1 MGASLSRSG
10 SPRLGRLAGHFL
22 AGLVCCWCLLADA
35 AAAKRL
41 ALVIGID
48 AYQNQPQLARAVSDA
63 RAVSAALDDLGFA
76 VIAGENVTRRE
87 MNRKL
92 ADLEG
97 LISPGDMVFFF
108 FAGHGVALGPDNIL
122 LAADMPKPGPG
133 EDGLVRDEG
142 FSVDNIIRRVQGRGA
157 LTTFLVLDACRD
169 NPFEATGTRN
179 IGGTRGLTRT
189 EAPRGVFVLYSAGIG
204 QTALDTL
211 RPDDPDPNSVFT
223 RKLVPLLRTPGLSH
237 VMLAKRVQQEVDALA
252 ATVRH
257 AQQPAYYDQIV
268 GEFVLSETRDG
279 AAKRKEPAAPGPSVA
294 LMQPQPTE
302 QGPKRNGTGASAA
315 LTPPSSAAEPPPK
328 TAVAPPTQPCPD
340 RFTAWKN
347 WGDELTCYC
356 APTQMTGSVWGTG
369 TYTHDSS
376 VCAAARHAGVATA
389 TGGVVRLR
397 AAPGQPRYAGSLR
410 HGVMTGDWGRF
421 DGSFMFT
428 SPVVA
433 SRESG
438 ADNQCPSSVTALR
451 GTKQSLTCQ
460 CPPQQMAGQV
470 WGSGVYTDDSSPCL
484 AAIHA
489 GIIGASGGA
498 VTLVPVP
505 GRASYAG
512 SAKNGITSSSY
523 GRWHGSF
530 RFVR

>member
-1 MGASLSRSG
+1 MGALSSRV
-10 SPRLGRLAGHFL
+10 RVLRVGRLSALLL
-22 AGLVCCWCLLADA
+22 AGIVCCWCLLAGP

-41 ALVIGID
+41 ALVVGID
-48 AYQNQPQLARAVSDA
+48 AYQNLPPLARAVSDE
-63 RAVSAALDDLGFA
+63 RAVGAALTDLGFTI
-76 VIAGENVTRRE
+76 IAGENVTRRE

-97 LISPGDMVFFF
+97 LINPGDTVFFF

-122 LAADMPKPGPG
+122 LMADMPNPGPG

-169 NPFEATGTRN
+169 NPFAATGTRN

-189 EAPRGVFVLYSAGIG
+189 EAPGGVFVLYSAGIG

-211 RPDDPDPNSVFT
+211 RADDRDPNSVFT

-237 VMLAKRVQQEVDALA
+237 VMLAKRVQRDVNALA

-268 GEFVLSETRDG
+268 GEFVLREAGDG
-279 AAKRKEPAAPGPSVA
+279 DGRRNEPAPPEPAVALAQPRLADPGPS
-294 LMQPQPTE
+294 
-302 QGPKRNGTGASAA
+302 RNGTGASAA
-315 LTPPSSAAEPPPK
+315 LTPPSGATEPPPRPA
-328 TAVAPPTQPCPD
+328 TAPLAQPCPD
-340 RFTAWKN
+340 HFTAWKN
-347 WGDELTCYC
+347 WPDELTCYC
-356 APTQMTGSVWGTG
+356 APGQMTGSVWGTG
-369 TYTHDSS
+369 IYTHDSS
-376 VCAAARHAGVATA
+376 VCAAARHAGVAPA
-389 TGGVVRLR
+389 TGGEVSLR

-410 HGVMTGDWGRF
+410 HGVMTGDWGRY

-428 SPVVA
+428 SPAVA
-433 SRESG
+433 SRDAG
-438 ADNQCPSSVTALR
+438 ADTQCPSNVAGLR
-451 GTKQSLTCQ
+451 GTKQSLTCR
-460 CPPQQMAGQV
+460 CSPQQMTGQV

-484 AAIHA
+484 AAVHA
-489 GIIGASGGA
+489 GAIGSGGGE
-498 VTLVPVP
+498 VTLVPLP

-512 SAKNGITSSSY
+512 SVKNGITSSAY

-530 RFVR
+530 RVAQ

>member
-1 MGASLSRSG
+1 MGASSSRSRSLRQAG
-10 SPRLGRLAGHFL
+10 ALSGRLL
-22 AGLVCCWCLLADA
+22 AAVVCCWCLLAGA
-35 AAAKRL
+35 AAAKRV
-41 ALVIGID
+41 ALVVGID
-48 AYQNQPQLARAVSDA
+48 AYQNQPRLARAVSDA
-63 RAVSAALDDLGFA
+63 RAVTAALGDLGFT
-76 VIAGENVTRRE
+76 VITGENVTRRE

-97 LISPGDMVFFF
+97 LISPGDTVFFF

-142 FSVDNIIRRVQGRGA
+142 FSVDNIIRRIQGRGA
-157 LTTFLVLDACRD
+157 LTSFFVLDACRD

-189 EAPRGVFVLYSAGIG
+189 EAPRGVFILYSAGIG

-237 VMLAKRVQQEVDALA
+237 VLLAKRVQQEVDALA

-268 GEFVLSETRDG
+268 GEFVLRG
-279 AAKRKEPAAPGPSVA
+279 APDAEAARPEPVAPAASLAPTQA
-294 LMQPQPTE
+294 QPPE
-302 QGPKRNGTGASAA
+302 PGPKRNGSGATAA
-315 LTPPSSAAEPPPK
+315 LDPRGDIEQPPRTVTPPA
-328 TAVAPPTQPCPD
+328 QPCPD
-340 RFTAWKN
+340 RFSAWKA
-347 WGDELTCYC
+347 WADELTCYC
-356 APTQMTGSVWGTG
+356 APAQMGGSVWGSG
-369 TYTHDSS
+369 FYTHDSS
-376 VCAAARHAGVATA
+376 VCAAAKHAGVVAGA
-389 TGGVVRLR
+389 GGVVRLR

-410 HGVMTGDWGRF
+410 HGVMTADWGRF
-421 DGSFMFT
+421 DGSFLFT

-433 SRESG
+433 SREPG
-438 ADNQCPSSVTALR
+438 AETSCPANVTALR

-460 CPPQQMAGQV
+460 CPPRQMAGQV
-470 WGSGVYTDDSSPCL
+470 WGSGIYTDDSAPCL
-484 AAIHA
+484 AAVHA
-489 GIIGASGGA
+489 GIIGASGGE
-498 VTLVPVP
+498 VTLVPLP
-505 GRASYAG
+505 GRPSYAG
-512 SAKNGITSSSY
+512 STKNGITSSSY

>member
-1 MGASLSRSG
+1 MGASPSRSR
-10 SPRLGRLAGHFL
+10 SLLRVEAASARLLAS
-22 AGLVCCWCLLADA
+22 LVCCLCLLADA

-41 ALVIGID
+41 ALVLGID

-63 RAVSAALDDLGFA
+63 RAVGAALTELGFT

-97 LISPGDMVFFF
+97 LISPGDTVFFF

-122 LAADMPKPGPG
+122 LAADMPKPGQG

-179 IGGTRGLTRT
+179 IGGTRGLTRV

-237 VMLAKRVQQEVDALA
+237 VLLAKRVQQDVDALA

-257 AQQPAYYDQIV
+257 SQQPAYYDQIV
-268 GEFVLSETRDG
+268 GEFVLRESPD
-279 AAKRKEPAAPGPSVA
+279 AAAPKAPPAPAAALAPAEAAPST
-294 LMQPQPTE
+294 P
-302 QGPKRNGTGASAA
+302 GPKRNGAGASAA
-315 LTPPSSAAEPPPK
+315 LEPLRHTEQPPR
-328 TAVAPPTQPCPD
+328 TALAPPAQPCPE
-340 RFTAWKN
+340 RFSAWKT
-347 WGDELTCYC
+347 WSDELTCHC
-356 APTQMTGSVWGTG
+356 APAQMTGSVWGTG
-369 TYTHDSS
+369 IYTHDSS
-376 VCAAARHAGVATA
+376 ICAAARHAGVITA
-389 TGGVVRLR
+389 TGGVVRLH

-410 HGVMTGDWGRF
+410 HGVMTADWGRF
-421 DGSFMFT
+421 DGSFLFT
-428 SPVVA
+428 SPVVVA
-433 SRESG
+433 SRE
-438 ADNQCPSSVTALR
+438 ADTDAACPANVTALR
-451 GTKQSLTCQ
+451 GTKRNLTCR
-460 CPPQQMAGQV
+460 CPAQPTAGQV
-470 WGSGVYTDDSSPCL
+470 WGSDVYTDDSSPCV
-484 AAIHA
+484 AALHA
-489 GIIGASGGA
+489 GVIGASGGE
-498 VTLVPVP
+498 VTLAPLP
-505 GRASYAG
+505 GRANYTG
-512 SAKNGITSSSY
+512 STKNGITSSSY